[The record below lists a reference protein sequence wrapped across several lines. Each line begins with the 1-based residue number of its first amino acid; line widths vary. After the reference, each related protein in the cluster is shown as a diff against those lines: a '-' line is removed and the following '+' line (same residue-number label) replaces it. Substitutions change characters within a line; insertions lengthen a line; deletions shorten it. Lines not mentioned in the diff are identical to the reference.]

1 MKTLLQISNLNKRY
15 GARIIFDDAAVTI
28 CDEHKIGVIGR
39 NGAGKSTLC
48 RILTGEEEAESVLL
62 EPSSELKLA
71 YLEQHDAFKL
81 DETVIGFLER
91 YTGRAEWECGKVAGQ
106 FALKGAML
114 EKPIGELS
122 GGFRTRVKLTAMLL
136 KEPNFLILDEPTNY
150 LDLRTLILL
159 EHFLQEYEGAFMIVS
174 HDREFLARTCNQTLE
189 VENGGMTL
197 YPGSVGEYLIFK
209 EEQKQQVV
217 AFNKGVVAKQKQLQL
232 FVDRFGAKASK
243 ATQAKSKMKQIE
255 RLKTIDIAH
264 QLGNVKIRI
273 PEPPERKGLALRIED
288 LAIGYPDKTVAK
300 KIGMDIEQ
308 GAHVAVLGDNG
319 QGKTTFLRT
328 ISDDLKPLAGDF
340 RWGNSLQIATYAQ
353 HVYAAIRPE
362 TTVYQYMSQKAAP
375 EVMRQEILN
384 LAGSFLFKGDEVD
397 KKIGVLS
404 GGERARACL
413 AGMLLSKS
421 NVLLLDEPT
430 NHLDF
435 ETVEALGNALRR
447 FKGTVF
453 FVSHD
458 RTFVNLVA
466 TEIIEVNNGQ
476 VMRYPGT
483 YEEYVYYLEKKADEE
498 GAEAPSISGIHV
510 AAGASPGSKNH
521 ATPSAVPAKPAAP
534 KLTGKALYEAKKELE
549 SEKRKM
555 QTRVKKSEETI
566 EQLKKE
572 YEDANK
578 VLLADGANWSQEL
591 YTKHSQLGQ
600 RIKDE
605 EAAWAGFVAKATETD
620 RKLQELK

>member
-15 GARIIFDDAAVTI
+15 GAKIIFDDAGVTI

-48 RILTGEEEAESVLL
+48 RILTGHEEAESALI

-71 YLEQHDAFKL
+71 YLEQHDAFQL
-81 DETVIGFLER
+81 DETVIGFLQR
-91 YTGRAEWECGKVAGQ
+91 YTGREEWECGKIAGK
-106 FALKGAML
+106 FALKGPLL
-114 EKPIGELS
+114 EKKIGELS
-122 GGFRTRVKLTAMLL
+122 GGYRTRVKLTAMLL
-136 KEPNFLILDEPTNY
+136 REPNFLILDEPTNY

-174 HDREFLARTCNQTLE
+174 HDREFLARTCEYTLE
-189 VENGGMTL
+189 VEGGGMAL
-197 YPGSVGEYLIFK
+197 YPGSVQDYLVFK
-209 EEQKQQVV
+209 EEQKQQ
-217 AFNKGVVAKQKQLQL
+217 AIAYNKGVVAKQKQLQA

-255 RLKTIDIAH
+255 RLKTIEVGH
-264 QLGNVKIRI
+264 QLSNVHIRI
-273 PEPPERKGLALRIED
+273 PQPAERKGLALRVEN
-288 LAIGYPDKTVAK
+288 LSIGYPDKTIAT
-300 KIGMDIEQ
+300 KISMDIEQ

-328 ISDDLKPLAGDF
+328 ISEDLKPLAGDF
-340 RWGNSLQIATYAQ
+340 RWGNGLQIATYAQ
-353 HVYAAIRPE
+353 HVYASIDAN

-375 EVMRQEILN
+375 EVTRQEILN
-384 LAGSFLFKGDEVD
+384 IAGSFLFKGDEVE

-413 AGMLLSKS
+413 AGMLLSKA

-435 ETVEALGNALRR
+435 ETVEALGNALRK

-498 GAEAPSISGIHV
+498 GADVPSIAGIQSSGKP
-510 AAGASPGSKNH
+510 GASGQ
-521 ATPSAVPAKPAAP
+521 AKPASQPAGP

-549 SEKRKM
+549 SEKRKA
-555 QTRVKKSEETI
+555 QTRVKKAEEALA
-566 EQLKKE
+566 QMKKE
-572 YEDANK
+572 FEEANTT
-578 VLLADGANWSQEL
+578 LLADASNWSQEL
-591 YTKHSQLGQ
+591 YTKHAGLQ
-600 RIKDE
+600 RKIQEE
-605 EAAWAGFVAKATETD
+605 EAALAGLVDKASEID
-620 RKLQELK
+620 QKLQNLR